1 MKRTLQLFY
10 WISGDP
16 PSDSYE
22 LTIYT
27 EDGQPLPTAAALQ
40 KTMVAANDRLAG
52 VYLRMWKVSRMQRI
66 RRCLTFLRRLQV
78 SIHARNFDELLKH
91 PLDLSNAILPPEG
104 MDRYLKDPP
113 IFEHI
118 SLIVQAVRKSEF
130 TETQT

>member
-22 LTIYT
+22 LTIYV

-52 VYLRMWKVSRMQRI
+52 VYLRMWKVSQM
-66 RRCLTFLRRLQV
+66 RRY
-78 SIHARNFDELLKH
+78 SELSDFFT
-91 PLDLSNAILPPEG
+91 PSEG
-104 MDRYLKDPP
+104 FYSRQEL
-113 IFEHI
+113 
-118 SLIVQAVRKSEF
+118 
-130 TETQT
+130 